1 MWFSISHTMNALLA
15 VLFLWAPAS
24 DFQFDR
30 SDARTLVRSAPGVI
44 ELPAKCIGITENDW
58 SAEGIV
64 MFRVIDKCRKNS
76 VTDLISHYF
85 VDLRTGD
92 VYIGDPWNPP
102 ENSPRLQQTRERL
115 LRKKAP
121 TKPPAK
127 AK

>member
-1 MWFSISHTMNALLA
+1 
-15 VLFLWAPAS
+15 
-24 DFQFDR
+24 
-30 SDARTLVRSAPGVI
+30 VI
-44 ELPAKCIGITENDW
+44 ELPAKCIGITESDW

-92 VYIGDPWNPP
+92 VYIADPWNPP

-121 TKPPAK
+121 TKPSVK